1 MAAEKRK
8 VLIIDDMQINRKML
22 HAILASEY
30 DVLEA
35 DDGDTGLEALRALKE
50 KISLIILDL
59 VMPRMDGYK
68 FMEAKQKEPEI
79 MNVPVLVMTA
89 DSSVASE
96 SRCLQLGALDFLVK
110 PYNGTII
117 LQRARNIIGLREN
130 TALRNTLERDSLTG
144 LYNREAFMQRAT
156 EFLQGH
162 EG

>member
-68 FMEAKQKEPEI
+68 FMEAKQ
-79 MNVPVLVMTA
+79 
-89 DSSVASE
+89 
-96 SRCLQLGALDFLVK
+96 
-110 PYNGTII
+110 
-117 LQRARNIIGLREN
+117 
-130 TALRNTLERDSLTG
+130 
-144 LYNREAFMQRAT
+144 
-156 EFLQGH
+156 
-162 EG
+162 